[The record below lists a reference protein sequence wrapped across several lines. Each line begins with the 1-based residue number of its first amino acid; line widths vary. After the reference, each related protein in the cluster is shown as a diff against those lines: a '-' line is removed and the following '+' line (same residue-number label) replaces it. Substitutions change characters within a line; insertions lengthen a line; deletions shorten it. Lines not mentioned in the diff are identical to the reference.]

1 MSYFSPFIWIETIL
15 PLLLTFSQYI
25 LTIDLIDIVYINNEK
40 ISGKLDFTSFSEIL
54 FCLLLF

>member
-1 MSYFSPFIWIETIL
+1 MSYFSPSIWIETIL

>member
-1 MSYFSPFIWIETIL
+1 MSYFSPSIWIETIL

-40 ISGKLDFTSFSEIL
+40 ISGKLDSTSFSEIL